1 MKFTQK
7 VKKIITHPRA
17 YWFSYLGAIFIVG
30 LVLTLVVIAKNKFYP
45 SVAGNITTTGNQVM
59 FSGNEDEL
67 IKVKFSTLF
76 ENKDIVVD
84 SATLELDGE
93 HNFNSLT
100 VKNNAKVTHSALTSQ
115 GFATGFNQ
123 FSVKWTGAI
132 SVKQHSAQFPK
143 TEVRFGS
150 FSNDLNYKIY
160 NQDYSALLCNL
171 NFNNYNYFNR
181 CILDQGVYGVEI
193 QLVSDNQDQNFNVFS
208 NYLACRANK
217 ICTFASDKV
226 TLYQNI
232 VAAKNSDVTQK
243 GLVGE
248 YFSYILANDVWG
260 SASKVFLRIDETLN
274 INTQASPIDPKKYG
288 GLILNV
294 AKDVNLESGGQ
305 IDVSGKGYPG
315 SVGDGEF
322 IPAGFGPGGGLSGT
336 KSNDCGSNDDNSGG
350 GGGFGGAGG
359 NGPDHPNIFLGGKTY
374 LSPEHINLEM
384 QLFDLYQVKVPAVF
398 GSGGAGGSHKS
409 QSLLE
414 CRYRE
419 AYTGGAGGGSIV
431 INSEIINISSAV
443 GSGNRQSAILA
454 NGADGQNVIFQNQA
468 YRCSSAGCGGGG
480 SGGYIKLDAK
490 IWRNQLSNLTTD
502 TPKVFGGNISG
513 DSGSLWNLKNNT
525 NNLSGYGAN
534 ISANGGNVNGGGGR
548 ILIDAPLPNPSLSVT
563 KKASAEVELGANII
577 FTIKVDSSNLSENIF
592 LTDTFNPDLF
602 TISKVEVIPTI
613 PYTLTPQNKL
623 NLEIDKIYNSVEIK
637 ITGQVTDSFSAC
649 GAKINEGAT
658 VKSGDLIATSQAIII
673 FCSNI
678 QGDIYSK
685 SDLTIEDSD
694 IIIDKNSV
702 ITSAGDITYNK
713 QVAAKF
719 ARNEITNWTD
729 FEKNYIERIILAHN
743 NSAFEANSSQLNSV
757 IWHLQ
762 SDQGIDSAAQKTSK
776 DKIWKTPSLSLNNTK
791 TYSGRGSLIVYDP
804 NSSDQII
811 NINHSIKAI
820 SSQEKLAIIAP
831 TATEINIS
839 PSSLTDS
846 LQIDSAII
854 APKAIVKIS
863 AGYGRITLKGLIVA
877 KSIILE
883 RESGGGFYISYD
895 SSITSAPLPIID
907 NLIEFIDI
915 YERL

>member
-17 YWFSYLGAIFIVG
+17 YWYSYLGAIFIVG
-30 LVLTLVVIAKNKFYP
+30 LVLTLAVIAKNKFYP
-45 SVAGNITTTGNQVM
+45 SVAGSITTSGNQVV

-67 IKVKFSTLF
+67 IKVKFSNLF

-100 VKNNAKVTHSALTSQ
+100 VKNNGKVTHSALTHQ
-115 GFATGFNQ
+115 GFASGFNQ

-132 SVKQHSAQFPK
+132 SVEQYSAQFPK

-150 FSNDLNYKIY
+150 FSNELNFKIY
-160 NQDYSALLCNL
+160 NQDYSTLLCNQ
-171 NFNNYNYFNR
+171 NSSEYNYFNK
-181 CILDQGVYGVEI
+181 CFLDQGVYGVEI

-208 NYLACRANK
+208 NYLACRENK
-217 ICTFASDKV
+217 VCVFASDKV
-226 TLYQNI
+226 YLYQNI
-232 VAAKNSDVTQK
+232 AGAKNSDATQK

-274 INTQASPIDPKKYG
+274 INTETSPIDPKKYG
-288 GLILNV
+288 GLILNI
-294 AKDVNLESGGQ
+294 AKDLNLESGGQ

-315 SVGDGEF
+315 SVGDGDF

-359 NGPDHPNIFLGGKTY
+359 NGPDHPDIFLGGKTY
-374 LSPEHINLEM
+374 LSPEHINLET
-384 QLFDLYQVKVPAVF
+384 QLFDLYQVKIPALF
-398 GSGGAGGSHKS
+398 GSGGAGGSHKA
-409 QSLLE
+409 QSYFE
-414 CRYRE
+414 CRYRDN
-419 AYTGGAGGGSIV
+419 YQGGAGGGSII
-431 INSEIINISSAV
+431 INTEIINIASSA

-454 NGADGQNVIFQNQA
+454 NGANGQNVILQNQA
-468 YRCSSAGCGGGG
+468 FRCSSAGCGGGG

-502 TPKVFGGNISG
+502 TPKVFGGNLSG

-548 ILIDAPLPNPSLSVT
+548 ILINAPLPNPSLSVT
-563 KKASAEVELGANII
+563 KKASAEVELGANLT
-577 FTIKVDSSNLSENIF
+577 FTIKVDSNNLSENIF
-592 LTDTFNPDLF
+592 LTDTFKPELF
-602 TISKVEVIPTI
+602 TITKTEVIPPI
-613 PYTLTPQNKL
+613 AYTLSPQGKL

-637 ITGQVTDSFSAC
+637 ITGQVTDSFRAC
-649 GAKINEGAT
+649 GAKINEGVT
-658 VKSGDLIATSQAIII
+658 VKSGDISATSQAIII

-678 QGDIYSK
+678 EGDIYSK
-685 SDLTIEDSD
+685 SDLNIEDED
-694 IIIDKNSV
+694 IFIDKNSV

-719 ARNEITNWTD
+719 ANNEITGWDD
-729 FEKNYIERIILAHN
+729 FATKYIQRVLLAYT
-743 NSAFEANSSQLNSV
+743 NSAFEVNSSQLNSV

-762 SDQGIDSAAQKTSK
+762 SNQNIDSSIAKTSS
-776 DKIWKTPSLSLNNTK
+776 DKIWKTNSFALNNSK
-791 TYSGRGSLIVYDP
+791 TFNGRATIIVYDK
-804 NSSDQII
+804 NNQAQKI
-811 NINHSIKAI
+811 NINNSLKAI
-820 SSQEKLAIIAP
+820 SNQDKLAIIAP

-839 PSSLTDS
+839 PSSPTDN
-846 LQIDSAII
+846 LQVDSAII
-854 APKAIVKIS
+854 APKATVKIN
-863 AGYGRITLKGLIVA
+863 AGYGKIIFRGLIVA

-883 RESGGGFYISYD
+883 RESGGSFYIKYD
-895 SSITSAPLPIID
+895 DSINTKALPLID